1 MIAITSGDG
10 NGVGPEIILK
20 AFQAGEIKGD
30 FVVVG
35 DLSVL
40 QYCSHR
46 LGYNSPLHSISEP
59 AEAQPGRVNVIDLK
73 LLKEA
78 DVEPGTIS
86 AKVAAASRAYVEY
99 ATRLCMSGG
108 CDAICTLP
116 VNKEAIRLTDPDF
129 TGHTELIAEICGET
143 DFTMMLAS
151 EKLTVTHVSTHCS
164 LQDAIYRCTKDNVL
178 RVIRLTHEALL
189 RMKPEQRIAV
199 AGLNPHAGEGGAF
212 GCQEIDEIMPAI
224 EAAQAEGMV
233 VSGPHPTDTVFA
245 KAVKGA
251 FDAVVCMYHDQGH
264 APVKLLD
271 FHGGVNVTLG
281 LCIIR
286 TSVDHG
292 TAFDIAYKGIADTG
306 SLLEAYDLALTMVA
320 SKADS
325 N

>member
-1 MIAITSGDG
+1 MIAVTLGDG

-20 AFQAGEIKGD
+20 AYQEGTVNGD
-30 FVVVG
+30 FFVVG

-40 QYCSHR
+40 LYCSQK
-46 LGYNSPLHSISEP
+46 LGYNSPLHSISTP
-59 AEAQPGRVNVIDLK
+59 ANFQPGRLNVIDLN
-73 LLKEA
+73 LLTEA
-78 DVEPGTIS
+78 DIEPGTIS
-86 AKVAAASRAYVEY
+86 AKVAAASRDYVEF
-99 ATRLCMSGG
+99 ATRLCMAGD

-116 VNKEAIRLTDPDF
+116 VNKEAIRLTDPGF

-164 LQDAIYRCTKDNVL
+164 LQDAIYRCTKDRVL
-178 RVIRLTHEALL
+178 KVIRLTHEALL
-189 RMKPEQRIAV
+189 KMKPQQRIAV

-212 GCQEIDEIMPAI
+212 GCQEIDEIAPAI
-224 EAAQAEGMV
+224 AEAQAEGIN

-292 TAFDIAYKGIADTG
+292 TAFDIAYQGIADTG
-306 SLLEAYDLALTMVA
+306 SLLEAYDLAVKMV
-320 SKADS
+320 SSQKMS
-325 N
+325 Q